1 MRAHAL
7 LIGLAVGCSS
17 ASEGATGAAPA
28 EKRTPIDAV
37 VPGRL
42 VPPLP
47 ALDEALIRRHV
58 AALSDD
64 AMQGRRPGTPGGAA
78 AVAYIRKQMKTLGL
92 TPAGEDGGWTQTVPM
107 RSVRLDPER
116 SSLALRR
123 GAGPPMALPHGDQI
137 VTVAMGPSGTTL
149 VDAPLYFVGYGV
161 TAPEHDW
168 DDYGDVDLTG
178 AIAVVLVG
186 DPPVTDGRFDGPA
199 MTYYGRW
206 SYKFERALA
215 AGAEGCLVVHETK
228 PASYDWAVVR
238 SSWSGERFD
247 LREPSGESPS
257 TLAVQG
263 WVDHE
268 LAERLA
274 GFGGGDLERWHAR
287 AMDPAFEPEP
297 IGADLVAT
305 LITTERSFT
314 DANVLGRIP
323 GRTRPEEFV
332 FVTAHWDHL
341 GIDPDAGPG
350 QDAIFNGAI
359 DNASGVAGL
368 LGLATGL
375 QARVAEG
382 RGPGRSVVLLATTA
396 EEQGLLGS
404 RYYAEHPLVP
414 RSSIVGVA
422 NLDSMNVH
430 GRTTTVSVTGRGR
443 TTLED
448 VLEQVVAE
456 QGRTVVGEAR
466 PEAGGYFRSDHFS
479 FARQGVPALDFHG
492 GPALERG
499 GSAAGEALA
508 RRRAERYHTVND
520 ELDESWTFEGTVQDV
535 QALLE
540 LVTRVADA
548 DGRPEWTPG
557 FGPSAGGTVGS
568 RSEDRSKVPPGPMRL
583 VE

>member
-1 MRAHAL
+1 MR
-7 LIGLAVGCSS
+7 GLALGLWVSVGCSG
-17 ASEGATGAAPA
+17 GADRSKDAAPVGGPA
-28 EKRTPIDAV
+28 AGVEAV
-37 VPGRL
+37 AAPT

-47 ALDEALIRRHV
+47 ALDAALIRRHI

-64 AMQGRRPGTPGGAA
+64 AMEGRRPGTPGGAA
-78 AVAYIRKQMKTLGL
+78 AVVYVREQMQALGL
-92 TPAGEDGGWTQTVPM
+92 SPAGEDGGWTQTVPM
-107 RSVRLDPER
+107 RSVRLDPAR

-123 GAGPPMALPHGDQI
+123 GTDEPMPLAEGERI
-137 VTVAMGPSGTTL
+137 VAVAMGPSGTTL

-161 TAPEHDW
+161 TAPEYDW
-168 DDYGDVDLTG
+168 DDYGDADLTG

-186 DPPVTDGRFDGPA
+186 DPPVEDGRFDGPA

-247 LREPSGESPS
+247 LRRPSGEPRPS
-257 TLAVQG
+257 LAVQG
-263 WVDHE
+263 WIDRE
-268 LAERLA
+268 LGERLA
-274 GFGGGDLERWHAR
+274 GFTGGDLARWHAR
-287 AMDPAFEPEP
+287 AMDPGFEPEP
-297 IGADLVAT
+297 IGADLVARLT
-305 LITTERSFT
+305 TTERSFT
-314 DANVLGRIP
+314 DANVLGAVP
-323 GRTRPEEFV
+323 GRTHPDQFV
-332 FVTAHWDHL
+332 LVTAHWDHL
-341 GIDPDAGPG
+341 GVDPDAAPG

-368 LGLATGL
+368 LALAVGL

-382 RGPGRSVVLLATTA
+382 LGPGRSVLLLATTA

-404 RYYAEHPLVP
+404 RHYAEHPLVP

-430 GRTTTVSVTGRGR
+430 GRTTAVSVTGRGR

-492 GPALERG
+492 GPALEHG
-499 GSAAGEALA
+499 GRAAGEALA
-508 RRRAERYHTVND
+508 HRRAERYHTVND

-540 LVTRVADA
+540 LVIRVAEA
-548 DGRPEWTPG
+548 EARPEWKPG
-557 FGPSAGGTVGS
+557 FGPSAGGPVGS
-568 RSEDRSKVPPGPMRL
+568 RSGDRSKVPPEPMRL